1 MYGFFDFFF
10 GILIEPV
17 FMGSGLHSKD
27 FLCSLTDCFFERG
40 PFLSA
45 AFSGHTIL
53 ELLV

>member
-1 MYGFFDFFF
+1 MYGFFDLFA
-10 GILIEPV
+10 ILIKPV

-27 FLCSLTDCFFERG
+27 FFHSLTDCFFERG

-45 AFSGHTIL
+45 AFGGHTIL